1 MKMDIRAAI
10 RNPTDGG
17 GSGREG
23 AGLAV
28 VFMIVLVLGIFGV
41 GVLKNGEHVGVEAS
55 RDVKKS
61 MAFWTAEAGLEHLK
75 AIIKTNNIALTA
87 LGSGYVGTGIIVSS
101 NGPGFYTVKV
111 EDYTNWNNTSI
122 YQGKKYWVTSR
133 GICGN
138 ATSVVSMCAKL
149 DSFGSWMHVT
159 VKENSVRFNGG
170 DVIDGPVYVN
180 DKLTIAHDVAS
191 VPKPRFLSD
200 VFSTWTNVVYQDD
213 TTNTVFEKP
222 GSPHLRQQSISNLFS
237 GSSVTAVKVSAAS
250 GGLSLSGNYNVTFGS
265 DGSIVASNRANGAVT
280 NVNRSSFNGAIYVNS
295 NAYVRG
301 VVTGTVTLAAQ
312 QAIYIPSNIVYK
324 SAQGANDPWTNT
336 FNNAAVVDSLG
347 LISSNAVRVMGT
359 ANIKI
364 HAAILVTSGLSYY
377 QTNGFC
383 ALAWNTDISNPRP
396 NIYEFGSI
404 AQYSRGA
411 VGQGGTGGFNKK
423 YKFDSRFST
432 YVPPYFPL
440 LIYQYSEWSQSSG
453 Y

>member
-1 MKMDIRAAI
+1 MKMDIRAAMRDLI
-10 RNPTDGG
+10 EGHR
-17 GSGREG
+17 SGREG
-23 AGLAV
+23 AGLVV
-28 VFMIVLVLGIFGV
+28 VFLVVLVLGIFGV

-55 RDVKKS
+55 RDVKKAI
-61 MAFWTAEAGLEHLK
+61 AFWTAEAGLEHLK
-75 AIIKTNNIALTA
+75 AIIKTNNIALTSIGA
-87 LGSGYVGTGIIVSS
+87 GYVGTGVIVSS

-111 EDYTNWNNTSI
+111 EDYTNWSNNSI

-159 VKENSVRFNGG
+159 VRENSVRFNGG

-180 DKLTIAHDVAS
+180 DKLTIAHDVPSA
-191 VPKPRFLSD
+191 PKPRFLSD
-200 VFSTWTNVVYQDD
+200 VFSTWTNVVYNDD

-222 GSPHLRQQSISNLFS
+222 GSPHLRQQSISNMFS
-237 GSSVTAVKVSAAS
+237 GSSVTAVKISAAS
-250 GGLSLSGNYNVTFGS
+250 GGLSLSGNQNITFGS
-265 DGSIVASNRANGAVT
+265 DGSIMASNRANGAVT

-312 QAIYIPSNIVYK
+312 RAIYITTNIVYN

-336 FNNAAVVDSLG
+336 FDNTAVVDSLG
-347 LISSNAVRVMGT
+347 LIASNAVRVMGT
-359 ANIKI
+359 KDIKI
-364 HAAILVTSGLSYY
+364 HAAILVTSPSSYY

-383 ALAWNTDISNPRP
+383 AVNWSTNISLPRP

-411 VGQGGTGGFNKK
+411 VGQGGTDGFNKK

-440 LIYQYSEWSQSSG
+440 LIYQYIEWSQSG
-453 Y
+453 GN